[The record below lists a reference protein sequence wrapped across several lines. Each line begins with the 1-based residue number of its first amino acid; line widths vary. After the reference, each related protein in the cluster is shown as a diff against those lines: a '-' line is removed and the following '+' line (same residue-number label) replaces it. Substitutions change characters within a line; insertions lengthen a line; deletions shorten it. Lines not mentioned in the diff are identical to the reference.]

1 MNDEKLKTFQ
11 KTKEHMYRDI
21 ETEKVHKQDWDGTL
35 ALYYTNHFLIT
46 TLNVSIARI

>member
-11 KTKEHMYRDI
+11 KMEECIYRDI

-35 ALYYTNHFLIT
+35 ASYYTNHFLIT
-46 TLNVSIARI
+46 ILNTCKYS